1 MVTGP
6 VLETIGHGIVE
17 FFAYSGRLY
26 LLLAGTLHGIFTGR
40 TEWKPTLTQMARIGV
55 DSLPVAAGSLLISG
69 AVLAYHGS
77 VQASNFAVGRYAGY
91 LVAEVM
97 AREVSPAIVA
107 FVIAARA
114 GSAMTAELGTMRVT
128 EQIDALRTMAVSPV
142 HYLVIPRF
150 WGCLLMVPA
159 VSFVGILIG
168 VLGGYIM
175 SYMTPALN
183 PVTYWAYIPGHLEI
197 RTVVAGVIKAVVFGI
212 IIATVCCYEGLACGM
227 ASEEVG
233 RATTRAVVRSVVLTY
248 VADMIMAPILF
259 SS

>member
-1 MVTGP
+1 M
-6 VLETIGHGIVE
+6 LETIGHGITE
-17 FFAYSGRLY
+17 FFAYFGRLF
-26 LLLAGTLHGIFTGR
+26 LLLAGTVHGIFTGR
-40 TEWKPTLTQMARIGV
+40 TEWKPTVNQMARIGV
-55 DSLPVAAGSLLISG
+55 DSLPVAAGSLLVSG

-77 VQASNFAVGRYAGY
+77 VQASNFAVGKYAGY

-114 GSAMTAELGTMRVT
+114 GSAMTAEIGTMRVT

-150 WGCLLMVPA
+150 WGCILMVPA
-159 VSFVGILIG
+159 VSFLGILIG

-175 SYMTPALN
+175 SFMTPALN
-183 PVTYWAYIPGHLEI
+183 PVTYFAYIPGHLMGE
-197 RTVVAGVIKAVVFGI
+197 TVLGGVVKALVFGI
-212 IIATVCCYEGLACGM
+212 IIAIVCCHEGLSCGM

-233 RATTRAVVRSVVLTY
+233 LATTRAVVRSVVLTY
-248 VADMIMAPILF
+248 VADIIMAPILF
-259 SS
+259 AS